1 MQLPIVRLVFDRK
14 KEADDYKSRN
24 PSRKGLLQIE
34 IYHERKRK
42 YFSTGVKLYRG
53 QWHDVR
59 WVVNH
64 PNSHNLNAQLKMLV
78 ARVNDSI
85 TIQMET
91 NGSVSMEELERAVSL
106 EGNSELVSD
115 AIDSLYGNYVEEGK
129 SYSSYMQYSALKS
142 LLSRYGRIVRI
153 CDLTLNA
160 INDLD
165 RYMKTKEK
173 YGSNTICNYHAKLK
187 RVCNVLVSQ
196 GRLKSNP
203 YSGFTIVK
211 PKDNKIRYLSEE
223 ELEAFRKYPFEK
235 PGEKFVQDFCLFQS
249 MTGLSYSDAVRIRLE
264 DIREENGRF
273 VVIDHR
279 VKTAEQYSI
288 VILPQAMEIL
298 RRNGGN
304 LDRYCLQHI
313 NTCLYHMGMRAINRK
328 ITTHMMRHTFS
339 IIALRHGVP
348 IEYVSKMLGHT
359 NIQTTQ
365 RYAKVL
371 ARDVIDQFDKLDGVF
386 SK

>member
-24 PSRKGLLQIE
+24 PERKGLLQIE
-34 IYHERKRK
+34 IYHERRRK

-53 QWHDVR
+53 QWHDVK
-59 WVVNH
+59 WVINH
-64 PNSHNLNAQLKMLV
+64 PNSYNLNAQLKMLV

-85 TIQMET
+85 TMQMET

-106 EGNSELVSD
+106 EGNSDLISD
-115 AIDSLYGNYVEEGK
+115 AIDSIYGNYMEEGK
-129 SYSSYMQYSALKS
+129 SYSSYMQFSALKK
-142 LLSRYGRIVRI
+142 LLSRYGRIIRI
-153 CDLTLNA
+153 CDLTFNA
-160 INDLD
+160 INDFD
-165 RYMKTKEK
+165 RYMKLVEK
-173 YGSNTICNYHAKLK
+173 YEKNTICNYHVKLK
-187 RVCNVLVSQ
+187 RVCNAFVSQ
-196 GRLKSNP
+196 GKLKSNP
-203 YSGFTIVK
+203 YGGFKIVK
-211 PKDNKIRYLSEE
+211 PKDDKIRYLSEE
-223 ELEAFRKYPFEK
+223 ELEAFRNYPFEK
-235 PGEKFVQDFCLFQS
+235 PGEKFVQDLCMFQS
-249 MTGLSYSDAVRIRLE
+249 MTGLSYSDAIRIRLE
-264 DIREENGRF
+264 DVRMDNGRY
-273 VVIDHR
+273 VVVDHR

-298 RRNGGN
+298 RRNGGT
-304 LDRYCLQHI
+304 LKRYSLQYI
-313 NTCLYHMGMRAINRK
+313 NKCLYHMGMRSINRK